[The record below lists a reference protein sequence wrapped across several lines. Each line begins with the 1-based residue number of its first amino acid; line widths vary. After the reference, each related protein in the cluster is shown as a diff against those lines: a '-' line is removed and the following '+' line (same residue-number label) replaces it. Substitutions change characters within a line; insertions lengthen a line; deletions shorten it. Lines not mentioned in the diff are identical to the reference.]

1 MNPTE
6 NVLVGIILGLII
18 PKRLI
23 HEWSVLMRLSL
34 GRWSRRHR
42 FGLIIVGIIVGVL
55 LLCSAFIVVGFK
67 LATASQNS
75 GDSQTQSDCNSAYLN
90 GSAPLAQAKDD
101 ALQAVLDDVAAGRTA
116 GAASHKEV
124 VKFYRDLAAE
134 QAAYHALK
142 EYRDTHVPKEAC
154 P

>member
-1 MNPTE
+1 MRRRSSPTRS
-6 NVLVGIILGLII
+6 I
-18 PKRLI
+18 
-23 HEWSVLMRLSL
+23 
-34 GRWSRRHR
+34 
-42 FGLIIVGIIVGVL
+42 
-55 LLCSAFIVVGFK
+55 
-67 LATASQNS
+67 T
-75 GDSQTQSDCNSAYLN
+75 
-90 GSAPLAQAKDD
+90 
-101 ALQAVLDDVAAGRTA
+101 GRTA